1 MMTVS
6 MPHSKDDIEI
16 GSEEPAIATL
26 LDHML
31 PACRSECEVDVQ
43 PRRPVH
49 QSITI
54 GNRRVHVE
62 QAHVAA
68 IAAVHMSRVDG
79 SFSFRAKRDGA
90 IGKGAVGL
98 RSLQDCEHSG
108 CTTQMKQA
116 AADGGDRLA
125 VASAQTETG
134 AALVIASAEP
144 LGGIESLE
152 AAHTLDPTFDA
163 PVILLQAIGSGA
175 GLVWHLSAQ
184 C

>member
-1 MMTVS
+1 LDEDALARRDVKPRWP
-6 MPHSKDDIEI
+6 MP
-16 GSEEPAIATL
+16 PA
-26 LDHML
+26 
-31 PACRSECEVDVQ
+31 RQ
-43 PRRPVH
+43 G
-49 QSITI
+49 
-54 GNRRVHVE
+54 GNRYISFID
-62 QAHVAA
+62 AA
-68 IAAVHMSRVDG
+68 GGSGSDG
-79 SFSFRAKRDGA
+79 AFSFRAKRDGA

-98 RSLQDCEHSG
+98 GRLQDCEHSG

-144 LGGIESLE
+144 LGGIECLE

-163 PVILLQAIGSGA
+163 PVILLQAIGSTGA
-175 GLVWHLSAQ
+175 GPVWHLSAQ